1 MNLLAASFA
10 NEKRRHDAAGVSE
23 SAVSD
28 DQRLIGQAVSATRG
42 CQIPSNSR
50 TERT

>member
-10 NEKRRHDAAGVSE
+10 NEKRRHDAAGVAE

-28 DQRLIGQAVSATRG
+28 DQRLIAQAV
-42 CQIPSNSR
+42 
-50 TERT
+50 